1 MLIVPRRF
9 IIEDETWKR
18 GDETRTI
25 DDVKWMIKEGS
36 FMSGDEKV
44 MGDVIMTADAIMI
57 VDGTMK
63 VEEETMMVDVIMTT
77 VEDNIVHIILLFV

>member
-1 MLIVPRRF
+1 MIM
-9 IIEDETWKR
+9 IIAEERMRD
-18 GDETRTI
+18 
-25 DDVKWMIKEGS
+25 
-36 FMSGDEKV
+36 
-44 MGDVIMTADAIMI
+44 DAIMI

>member
-1 MLIVPRRF
+1 
-9 IIEDETWKR
+9 
-18 GDETRTI
+18 
-25 DDVKWMIKEGS
+25 
-36 FMSGDEKV
+36 MSGDEKV